1 MPYSSSNSVPLDTE
15 PLVTTSNTSQPEVG
29 IAEGRNDLNDRT
41 HQGEVLWEETLLGS
55 STWSHILKRGTAL
68 RIEALEDAC
77 NVGAIFLNADN
88 PTERLNLPDS
98 LKAQHIARLTKGSVL
113 FSDMGR
119 VLCSLTDDT
128 LGWHD
133 PLGGCSD
140 DAMVEQKYGKL
151 SYQEGRNLWHV
162 SALDGFLIELAKYG
176 LSSRDL
182 SMNVN
187 FFSRVEVLP
196 DGAMHFVPKFAKAGA
211 AVELRA
217 EMNSLVLLNTCQH
230 PMDPDPNYAQRAVK
244 LTLKKVPAPTAE
256 DLCRTACDEN
266 RRGFTLTER
275 YFL

>member
-1 MPYSSSNSVPLDTE
+1 LAHRDE
-15 PLVTTSNTSQPEVG
+15 
-29 IAEGRNDLNDRT
+29 I
-41 HQGEVLWEETLLGS
+41 LWEEKLPGS

-68 RIEALEDAC
+68 HIEALEDNC
-77 NVGAIFLNADN
+77 NVGAIFHNADN

-98 LKAQHIARLTKGSVL
+98 LKAQHIARLTAGSVL

-119 VLCSLTDDT
+119 VLCSITYDT

-140 DAMVEQKYGKL
+140 SRLVERKYGKL
-151 SYQEGRNLWHV
+151 SYQEGRNCWHV
-162 SALDGFLIELAKYG
+162 SALDSFLIELAKYG

-182 SMNVN
+182 TMNVN
-187 FFSRVEVLP
+187 FFSKVEVTP
-196 DGAMHFVPKFAKAGA
+196 DGSMHFVPNFAKAGA

-217 EMNSLVLLNTCQH
+217 EMNTLVLLNTCQH
-230 PMDPDPNYAQRAVK
+230 PMDPDPKYAQRAVK
-244 LTLKKVPAPTAE
+244 LTLKKVAVPGSE